1 MTIANTTTIRRLV
14 LEGTEPSSWGRQ
26 HGESLR
32 AEIRNAYEVRLELVL
47 QKTDLRD
54 AEEALA
60 LCRLHEPVLAHFDV
74 ALHEEMNGIATGA
87 GLTLSQIILLNHYT
101 DLRDLRRQHLQEA
114 ETSRADDGDQGCSV
128 IYAPGDSGLLLGQTW
143 DMHGSATDFV
153 WLLEVPTPSID
164 DDGSPSDGKTLLF
177 TLAGCVGMTGLTSWG
192 LGMTINNL
200 NSLDARIGIVW
211 PALVRRTLR
220 CATAQEARDVI
231 LQSPLG
237 SGHHYVVAD
246 GQDLFGIET
255 SGTQKKLTQQGIDRI
270 HLHTNHCLDDDMKTT
285 CRILPTSTTE
295 SRYQTLTQKTRAQP
309 VNSLSDMW
317 SMLTSVSH
325 PRDAQEAHAVATCG
339 AFCMNLSS
347 RVVWACQGPPALA
360 PEAGSPP
367 QRFDLRQ
374 NSETP

>member
-1 MTIANTTTIRRLV
+1 M
-14 LEGTEPSSWGRQ
+14 
-26 HGESLR
+26 
-32 AEIRNAYEVRLELVL
+32 L

-54 AEEALA
+54 EGEALS
-60 LCRLHEPVLAHFDV
+60 LCRLHESILQNFDA
-74 ALHEEMNGIATGA
+74 ALHAEMNGIATGS
-87 GLTLSQIILLNHYT
+87 GLSLAQIILLNHYT
-101 DLRDLRRQHLQEA
+101 DLRDLRRHHLQEA
-114 ETSRADDGDQGCSV
+114 GENGSDDGDQGCSV
-128 IYAPGDSGLLLGQTW
+128 IFSPGGEGLLLGQTW

-153 WLLEVPTPSID
+153 WLLEIPTPFVN
-164 DDGSPSDGKTLLF
+164 SDGAPCGGRTLLF

-200 NSLDARIGIVW
+200 NSLDARIGVVW

-231 LQSPLG
+231 LQAPLG

-255 SGTQKKLTQQGIDRI
+255 SGTQKKLTQEGSDRI
-270 HLHTNHCLDDDMKTT
+270 HLHTNHCLDDDMKST

-295 SRYQTLTQKTRAQP
+295 SRYQTLEEKTRTQP
-309 VNSLSDMW
+309 VDCLTDMW
-317 SMLTSVSH
+317 AMLATVSH

-347 RVVWACQGPPALA
+347 RIVWACQGPPALA
-360 PEAGSPP
+360 PEVGSTP

-374 NSETP
+374 TSETP